1 MTDKVKRKGNP
12 RRRFGIRWLLFALI
26 IMSVGTVSYYLLQPE
41 PEWIV
46 YFQQNESGQEQLWLA
61 DLNRIEKPIQISE
74 KHIGIGMISTSENH
88 IYYTIL
94 DDSEPNLRHW
104 IYNIRTRSNQEI
116 FPCQIEAHCYQITI
130 SPDGDWLSYY
140 KPIFPDEEGAQHTY
154 DFVLYNIDTSQETH
168 IKSIE
173 VYASMYRSAM
183 AQWINTE
190 QVAFMSLSNQDDL
203 IYAHYDLSTQ
213 TINDTF
219 ETTSPEELAI
229 FTETGVAYV
238 DYDVYRQSASD
249 FPEEVHAS
257 IINQQ
262 QPATQY
268 AFRSMA
274 GGGDPV
280 EYQTVSA
287 FDWHLLTQDII
298 IRDYHQIYAE
308 EAYRYES
315 ALNLFTIDNG
325 RTPLIELT
333 TRIVTMARFNAD
345 GTQVLVSGHDS
356 VTFEQFISIID
367 LETGEETILP
377 IAGTNPQWVD

>member
-1 MTDKVKRKGNP
+1 MTDKAKRKGNP
-12 RRRFGIRWLLFALI
+12 RRRFGIRWLLLALI
-26 IMSVGTVSYYLLQPE
+26 VMSGGTVSYYLLQPE

-46 YFQQNESGQEQLWLA
+46 YFQQNGRREQLWLA

-74 KHIGIGMISTSENH
+74 KHVGIGMISTSENH

-140 KPIFPDEEGAQHTY
+140 KPIFPDEAGAQHTY
-154 DFVLYNIDTSQETH
+154 DFVLYNIDTAQETH
-168 IKSIE
+168 ISSVDI
-173 VYASMYRSAM
+173 YASMYRSAI
-183 AQWINTE
+183 AHWINTE
-190 QVAFMSLSNQDDL
+190 QVVFMTLANQDDV

-238 DYDVYRQSASD
+238 DYDVYRQSTSD
-249 FPEEVHAS
+249 FPEEIHAS

-268 AFRSMA
+268 AVRSM

-287 FDWHLLTQDII
+287 FDWHPLNQDIL
-298 IRDYHQIYAE
+298 IRDYHQIYVE
-308 EAYRYES
+308 DTYRYES

-333 TRIVTMARFNAD
+333 TRIVTMARFNAN

-367 LETGEETILP
+367 LETGEETILL
-377 IAGTNPQWVD
+377 IAGIHPQWVD